1 MNYDLR
7 MRLRRRLCENHKSKI
22 VNRKGFTLMSAVNK
36 NGTPREV
43 SPSGI
48 SRYPNA
54 RKILLVG
61 DVEKAFLDADAASDT
76 HIEVCADMQQAIR
89 LWRTARQNF
98 AAIAIIMSGISAR
111 LSSDLKALR
120 DPPKAGDAKI
130 ILLAQMYEEPIAIHL
145 VNSIYNDLNLAD
157 DYLICPVKP
166 DTFYESISTAGRP
179 KTTPREP
186 TSWRGRPG
194 LESHRHP
201 FDKLR
206 AVSTG
211 REEQRQDAL
220 ATSTETRIRYLER
233 LATEDDLTG
242 LKNRRYIWEFSRQ
255 IIEYAKKENGRV
267 TLLVFDVDDLKKYND
282 IYGHHAGDEIL
293 KQAAML
299 MRRCCRGHDVVGRVG
314 GDEFAVIFWD
324 DPQSAFGGRAELSQ
338 DQERRSAH
346 ADHPAEAI
354 TIAKRFVKEL
364 STTGLSTELRH
375 HADFDELGPEG
386 KGVLTISGGLASFPR
401 DGQTIEE
408 LFLQADKALLE
419 AKRSGKNRI
428 YLVGKPQS
436 NINEIE

>member
-1 MNYDLR
+1 
-7 MRLRRRLCENHKSKI
+7 
-22 VNRKGFTLMSAVNK
+22 MSAVNK
-36 NGTPREV
+36 H
-43 SPSGI
+43 I
-48 SRYPNA
+48 SRYPDA

-61 DVEKAFLDADAASDT
+61 DLSRAFLDVNAAMET
-76 HIEVCADMQQAIR
+76 HSEICADMQQAIDIA
-89 LWRTARQNF
+89 ARKNELGHPADF
-98 AAIAIIMSGISAR
+98 AAIAIVMSGISAR

-120 DPPKAGDAKI
+120 DNSDAKI

-145 VNSIYNDLNLAD
+145 VNSIYNGSSLAD

-166 DTFYESISTAGRP
+166 DSFYESITTADQQG
-179 KTTPREP
+179 KTKTAPP
-186 TSWRGRPG
+186 
-194 LESHRHP
+194 
-201 FDKLR
+201 
-206 AVSTG
+206 
-211 REEQRQDAL
+211 
-220 ATSTETRIRYLER
+220 ATTDTATETRIRYLER

-267 TLLVFDVDDLKKYND
+267 TLLVFDIDDLKKYND

-293 KQAAML
+293 KQAAVL
-299 MRRCCRGHDVVGRVG
+299 MQRCCRGHDVVGRVG

-324 DPQSAFGGRAELSQ
+324 DPQQERAAALSRN
-338 DQERRSAH
+338 QERRSSN

-364 STTGLSTELRH
+364 GKTGLST
-375 HADFDELGPEG
+375 FDGLGPEG

-401 DGQTIEE
+401 DGETIEQ
-408 LFLQADKALLE
+408 LFQQADKALLE

-436 NINEIE
+436 NINEIDN